1 MPEYSVVPIY
11 VTRDGRWLTGDAL
24 FQLDRF
30 KNAEQLGRDCTPVI
44 LRPMAKGSTVSAIRK
59 RLGQPRAMPIDVV
72 FPLIHGPNGEDG
84 TLQGALETLGLPYVG
99 SGILASALGMNK
111 IAMKQMFALA
121 GLPQV
126 PYALIRGAHWRANG
140 QAELAKV
147 DELTD
152 GPVFVKPVHG
162 GSSIGVTF
170 VRTRDAL
177 APAIELALQFDEEAI
192 VEAAVLDAVDVN
204 CAVLRLGDAMETSA
218 LESIRTADSFLSY
231 EEKYV
236 QWGKAKP
243 SKGIGGHAIPASLPD
258 GITQQVKALA
268 KTAFEACY
276 CDGVARIDFLLRGDD
291 IYVSEVNTMP
301 GSLAFYLWEAS
312 GMPFDRM
319 LDLLLRSAIARWEAR
334 RSLTFSLDR
343 NLLAEIDKQKNA
355 AKRVGA

>member
-1 MPEYSVVPIY
+1 MPGYSVVPVY
-11 VTRDGRWLTGDAL
+11 VTRDGRWLTGEAL
-24 FQLDRF
+24 NHLDRF
-30 KNAEQLGRDCTPVI
+30 KDAEQLEQNCTQIV
-44 LRPMAKGSTVSAIRK
+44 LRPMAKGSAMSAIRR
-59 RLGQPRAMPIDVV
+59 RLGQPRAIPIDVV
-72 FPLIHGPNGEDG
+72 FPMIHGTNGEDG

-111 IAMKQMFALA
+111 VAMKQMFAFA

-126 PYALIRGAHWRANG
+126 PYAVISDALWRADS

-162 GSSIGVTF
+162 GSSIGVTS

-177 APAIELALQFDEEAI
+177 APAIELALRFDEEAI
-192 VEAAVLDAVDVN
+192 VEAAVLNAADVN
-204 CAVLRLGDAMETSA
+204 CSVLRLGETVETSV

-231 EEKYV
+231 EDKYM

-243 SKGIGGHAIPASLPD
+243 SKGLEGHAIPASLPD
-258 GITQQVKALA
+258 DITQQVKALA

-291 IYVSEVNTMP
+291 IYVNEINTMP

-319 LDLLLRSAIARWEAR
+319 LDLLLKSAIARWEAR

-343 NLLAEIDKQKNA
+343 NLLVEIDTQKNA
-355 AKRVGA
+355 AKRVGP